1 MRAKP
6 QAIAIEYGEQRAP
19 VVIARGEGEL
29 AQAIIRH
36 AEENGIW
43 IAQNPE
49 LVALLARVDVD
60 REIPPEL
67 YSAVAVILAWVY
79 WLRGLDAKGRSYKEP
94 NKG

>member
-19 VVIARGEGEL
+19 VVSARGEGEL

-43 IAQNPE
+43 IAQNHE
-49 LVALLARVDVD
+49 LVTLLARVDVD

-67 YSAVAVILAWVY
+67 YTAVAVVLAWVY
-79 WLRGLDAKGRSYKEP
+79 WLRGLDAKGRSYKDTHT
-94 NKG
+94 G